1 MTETNPIP
9 RQLLTA
15 SPAEIG
21 LLLPGLGR
29 VMVTLAGPGIR
40 HERLGRVA
48 HVVRKADALCLG
60 DEARLALA
68 AVRRVVLDRTS
79 RMRDQAYPRLEF
91 QDVTGATLLSVVG
104 LEGAVPFETNLS
116 HVLGAALFP
125 PEPVEEAAA
134 ATEPGDCVA
143 TTLLRRLHAA
153 GGRVRLA
160 FRQPSASQS
169 WEGVL
174 PEPRVM
180 MGFVNLI
187 EPGFHLHLRQGSVV
201 GLRVSAEGW
210 EALDASGAPSGLTL
224 MPMEAEARRALDDIE

>member
-79 RMRDQAYPRLEF
+79 RMRDQAYPRIDLHRADGSYICGIVGF
-91 QDVTGATLLSVVG
+91 DG
-104 LEGAVPFETNLS
+104 LEPFDNAIAAFDPSMSALVQLREMDLS
-116 HVLGAALFP
+116 QASVLAHPA
-125 PEPVEEAAA
+125 
-134 ATEPGDCVA
+134 
-143 TTLLRRLHAA
+143 LLRCGRAVACLTFSSERHPARSWLHRSAA
-153 GGRVRLA
+153 
-160 FRQPSASQS
+160 
-169 WEGVL
+169 
-174 PEPRVM
+174 
-180 MGFVNLI
+180 
-187 EPGFHLHLRQGSVV
+187 
-201 GLRVSAEGW
+201 
-210 EALDASGAPSGLTL
+210 
-224 MPMEAEARRALDDIE
+224 